1 MRILTTFDNSQTVND
16 RSKQAREANS
26 KPTTPK
32 AQEAASAQEIK
43 PERLSRNQILS
54 RLEANKASKDIEQAS
69 KPKPVVLQRASWDD
83 SDEDEKAAKVEL
95 ASKAK
100 SEAQKIEKPQIK
112 ESTDAESKAQ
122 EVVSDVGI
130 NDPSAPETRGKLQTL
145 LSSGGFNF
153 SEKEREAL
161 SQILK

>member
-16 RSKQAREANS
+16 RSRQARESNA
-26 KPTTPK
+26 KATTPEG
-32 AQEAASAQEIK
+32 QNSTVVVESK

-54 RLEANKASKDIEQAS
+54 RLEANKPKSSEQTS
-69 KPKPVVLQRASWDD
+69 RPEPVVLSRASWDD
-83 SDEDEKAAKVEL
+83 SDEDESDVKVEL
-95 ASKAK
+95 TKKTTPQVEKTKITEPADAKIRAEEIASDIGK
-100 SEAQKIEKPQIK
+100 
-112 ESTDAESKAQ
+112 
-122 EVVSDVGI
+122 
-130 NDPSAPETRGKLQTL
+130 NDPKAPETRGKLQTL

>member
-16 RSKQAREANS
+16 RSRQARESNA
-26 KPTTPK
+26 KPTTPE
-32 AQEAASAQEIK
+32 AQDSAAIVESK

-54 RLEANKASKDIEQAS
+54 RLEANKTKATNQSSRPE
-69 KPKPVVLQRASWDD
+69 PVVLARASWDD
-83 SDEDEKAAKVEL
+83 SDEDEQDVKVEL
-95 ASKAK
+95 TKKTRPQVEKKEITEEVDATVKA
-100 SEAQKIEKPQIK
+100 E
-112 ESTDAESKAQ
+112 
-122 EVVSDVGI
+122 EVASDVGK
-130 NDPSAPETRGKLQTL
+130 NDPSDPHTRGKLQTL